1 MSEEGFFSKYISQP
15 VKKFYNYI
23 TGKTE
28 ESDNVQS
35 TADDLQSTANDVH
48 NIVQENSES
57 LDTHVQSNENDII

>member
-1 MSEEGFFSKYISQP
+1 MSEEGFFSKYISKP

-28 ESDNVQS
+28 ELDNVQS
-35 TADDLQSTANDVH
+35 TADDAH
-48 NIVQENSES
+48 NIAQESSES

>member
-23 TGKTE
+23 TGKTK

-35 TADDLQSTANDVH
+35 TADDVH
-48 NIVQENSES
+48 NIVQEGSES

>member
-28 ESDNVQS
+28 ESDDV
-35 TADDLQSTANDVH
+35 AGDVH
-48 NIVQENSES
+48 NIAQGRLRVFGYSC
-57 LDTHVQSNENDII
+57 TVK

>member
-35 TADDLQSTANDVH
+35 TADD
-48 NIVQENSES
+48 IVQESSES

>member
-1 MSEEGFFSKYISQP
+1 MSKEGFFSKYISQP

-35 TADDLQSTANDVH
+35 TADDVH
-48 NIVQENSES
+48 NIAQENSES

>member
-35 TADDLQSTANDVH
+35 TAGDVH
-48 NIVQENSES
+48 NITQENSES

>member
-28 ESDNVQS
+28 ELNDVQS
-35 TADDLQSTANDVH
+35 TAGG
-48 NIVQENSES
+48 IVQESSES
-57 LDTHVQSNENDII
+57 LDTHIQSNKNDLI

>member
-28 ESDNVQS
+28 ESDDV
-35 TADDLQSTANDVH
+35 AGDVH
-48 NIVQENSES
+48 NIAQGDSES
-57 LDTHVQSNENDII
+57 LETQSLWILMYSQMRMISYR

>member
-28 ESDNVQS
+28 ESDDV
-35 TADDLQSTANDVH
+35 AGDVH
-48 NIVQENSES
+48 KILHKETQS
-57 LDTHVQSNENDII
+57 LWILMYSQMRMISYR

>member
-1 MSEEGFFSKYISQP
+1 MNEEGFFSKYVCQP

-28 ESDNVQS
+28 ELNDVQS
-35 TADDLQSTANDVH
+35 TADDVH
-48 NIVQENSES
+48 NIAQENSES

>member
-23 TGKTE
+23 TGKIE
-28 ESDNVQS
+28 ESDDV
-35 TADDLQSTANDVH
+35 AGDVH
-48 NIVQENSES
+48 NIAQGDSES

>member
-35 TADDLQSTANDVH
+35 TADDVH

>member
-1 MSEEGFFSKYISQP
+1 MITEFFVKYVCQP
-15 VKKFYNYI
+15 TKKFYNYI

-28 ESDNVQS
+28 ELNDVQS
-35 TADDLQSTANDVH
+35 TAGDVH

>member
-28 ESDNVQS
+28 ESDDV
-35 TADDLQSTANDVH
+35 AGDVH
-48 NIVQENSES
+48 NIAQGDSES
-57 LDTHVQSNENDII
+57 LDTHV

>member
-35 TADDLQSTANDVH
+35 TEDDLH
-48 NIVQENSES
+48 NIVQESSES
-57 LDTHVQSNENDII
+57 LDAHVQSNENDII

>member
-1 MSEEGFFSKYISQP
+1 MSEEGFFSRYISQP

-28 ESDNVQS
+28 ELDNVQS
-35 TADDLQSTANDVH
+35 TADDVH
-48 NIVQENSES
+48 NIVQEGSES

>member
-15 VKKFYNYI
+15 MKKFYNCI

-35 TADDLQSTANDVH
+35 TADDVH

>member
-35 TADDLQSTANDVH
+35 TADDVH
-48 NIVQENSES
+48 NIAQESSES